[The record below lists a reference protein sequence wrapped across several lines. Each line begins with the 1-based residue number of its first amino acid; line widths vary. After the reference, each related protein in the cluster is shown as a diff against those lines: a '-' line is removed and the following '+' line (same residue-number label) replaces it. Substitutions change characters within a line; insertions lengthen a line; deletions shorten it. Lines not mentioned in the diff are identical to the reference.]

1 MTVLRALTASAIAAA
16 MSYIGAS
23 ILWNFGGTTV
33 TNGPAFASATSLLS
47 LVLGFILIVRTG
59 PPGHVAVAYR
69 WSTVALEVT
78 MLAVCSM
85 AWGAL
90 QMYYLG
96 WLATFGAIVL
106 VVGSLW
112 QLMSDLLALGP
123 SRADALSRQRAVK
136 LGTAAATGAAAG
148 ITALA
153 FLAPIHQWRLDIVS
167 PVVVI
172 VSTAMLIAVLI
183 LRLIAPAGR
192 TSHAVDIGSAASS
205 GAHLKR

>member
-1 MTVLRALTASAIAAA
+1 
-16 MSYIGAS
+16 
-23 ILWNFGGTTV
+23 
-33 TNGPAFASATSLLS
+33 
-47 LVLGFILIVRTG
+47 
-59 PPGHVAVAYR
+59 
-69 WSTVALEVT
+69 
-78 MLAVCSM
+78 
-85 AWGAL
+85 
-90 QMYYLG
+90 MYYLG

-123 SRADALSRQRAVK
+123 SRADALSRQRAAK

-148 ITALA
+148 ITALV

-172 VSTAMLIAVLI
+172 VSTAMLIAILI
-183 LRLIAPAGR
+183 LRLIGPAGR
-192 TSHAVDIGSAASS
+192 TSHAVEIGVGADS